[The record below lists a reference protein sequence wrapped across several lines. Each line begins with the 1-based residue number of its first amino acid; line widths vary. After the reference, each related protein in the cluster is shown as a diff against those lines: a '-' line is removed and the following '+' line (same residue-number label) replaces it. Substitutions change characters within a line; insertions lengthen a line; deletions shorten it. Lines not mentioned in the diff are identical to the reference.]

1 MDPVT
6 HTLSGF
12 VLSKTITKN
21 KTILAIILVT
31 SLIPDLDILLRL
43 HSKELFLMHHRGI
56 THGIGALFLF
66 PLLPAIIFRRKLGFF
81 KAYITSFIAYALH
94 LFFDLTNQYGTK
106 ILSPFDWNS
115 YNLSL
120 TFIIDPYVLLPLL
133 LSVVFSIKFKKQAKF
148 LYIFSMIF
156 IAIYIGT
163 KAYLKTEAK
172 NFLKQKIEAHQYR
185 VYPLPNDFL
194 RWWFIARHSDEYI
207 TGFVDLF
214 TKKVYFDERYKIKND
229 PAIVKSKE
237 SESVKALLSFAKHPV
252 AEIKH
257 EGDVTVVLWR
267 ELSYG
272 FLPDDRFTAKVWLKE
287 SPQGYKIINANLRI

>member
-12 VLSKTITKN
+12 VLSKTISKN
-21 KTILAIILVT
+21 KIILAIILVS
-31 SLIPDLDILLRL
+31 SLIPDIDILLRL
-43 HSKELFLMHHRGI
+43 HSRELFLMYHRGI

-66 PLLPAIIFRRKLGFF
+66 PLLPAIIFRKKLGFF
-81 KAYITSFIAYALH
+81 KTYATSFIAYGLH
-94 LFFDLTNQYGTK
+94 LFLDLTNQYGTK
-106 ILSPFDWNS
+106 ILSPLDWNS

-120 TFIIDPYVLLPLL
+120 TFIIDPYVLIPLL
-133 LSVVFSIKFKKQAKF
+133 LAVLLAIKFKKQAKF
-148 LYIFSMIF
+148 LYIFSMVF
-156 IAIYIGT
+156 IVLYIGT
-163 KAYLKTEAK
+163 KAYLKAEAK
-172 NFLKQKIEAHQYR
+172 DFLKQKIEAHQYR

-194 RWWFIARHSDEYI
+194 RWWFVAKHSEEYI

-214 TKKVYFDERYKIKND
+214 TKRVYIDEKYKIKND

-237 SESVKALLSFAKHPV
+237 AEAVKALLSFAKHPV
-252 AEIKH
+252 AELKH
-257 EGDVTVVLWR
+257 EGDITVVLWR

-287 SPQGYKIINANLRI
+287 SSQGYKIINSRLKI